1 MGSFHNKLVAIT
13 GAASGIGL
21 ATAKK
26 LAAQGALLS
35 IADINADALSTLLP
49 ILSALSEDYHHH
61 QKDTTAS
68 NGSHPAK
75 VCFKTNNT
83 HRILATP
90 LDITD
95 PTAVQA
101 WITATTTHFSRPIN
115 AAANMAGIVGPS
127 LGLPAGSIRQVS
139 TTEFNRVIS
148 VNMLG
153 TWNCLRAEL
162 PAMSSTVHAGKP
174 LSSSSDNNANNSN
187 NNDAKRTSSIV
198 NASSIAG
205 LVGVENNSPYVMAK
219 HAIAGLT
226 KTAAKEEG
234 RNGIRV
240 NAIAPGIIDTPLVEG
255 IKKAAGT
262 TEQFGPG
269 NPGAMARMGTS
280 EEVAA
285 LVCFL
290 LGEESSFVSGMVY
303 GIDGGWIC

>member
-1 MGSFHNKLVAIT
+1 MGSFHNKVVAIT

-35 IADINADALSTLLP
+35 IADINANALSTLVP
-49 ILSALSEDYHHH
+49 TLSALSDNYHRR
-61 QKDTTAS
+61 QGDTTDS
-68 NGSHPAK
+68 NENHPAA
-75 VCFKTNNT
+75 VRFKTSST
-83 HRILATP
+83 DRIIATQV
-90 LDITD
+90 DITD
-95 PTAVQA
+95 PAAVQT
-101 WITATTTHFSRPIN
+101 WITAATTYFSRPID

-127 LGLPAGSIRQVS
+127 LGLLTGSIRQVS
-139 TTEFNRVIS
+139 SAELDRVLK

-162 PAMSSTVHAGKP
+162 PAMSCTTGDDDNRGKC
-174 LSSSSDNNANNSN
+174 
-187 NNDAKRTSSIV
+187 TSSIV

-269 NPGAMARMGTS
+269 NPGAMGRMGTS
-280 EEVAA
+280 EEVAD

-290 LGEESSFVSGMVY
+290 LGEQSSFISGMVY

>member
-1 MGSFHNKLVAIT
+1 MGYFHNKLIAIT

-35 IADINADALSTLLP
+35 IADINASALSALVPT
-49 ILSALSEDYHHH
+49 LSALSNDYHPGR
-61 QKDTTAS
+61 DDFTAF
-68 NGSHPAK
+68 NGDHLSTIL
-75 VCFKTNNT
+75 FKTT
-83 HRILATP
+83 STDRVLATP

-95 PTAVQA
+95 VRAVHS
-101 WITATTTHFSRPIN
+101 WIAATKAHFSLPISG
-115 AAANMAGIVGPS
+115 AANMAGIVGPS
-127 LGLPAGSIRQVS
+127 LGLPAGSIRNVS
-139 TTEFNRVIS
+139 SAELHRVIN
-148 VNMLG
+148 VNMFG
-153 TWNCLRAEL
+153 TWNCLRAQL
-162 PAMSSTVHAGKP
+162 PAISLPTTTSKHSTA
-174 LSSSSDNNANNSN
+174 
-187 NNDAKRTSSIV
+187 SIV

-255 IKKAAGT
+255 IKQAAGT

-269 NPGAMARMGTS
+269 NPGAMGRMGTS
-280 EEVAA
+280 EEVAG

-303 GIDGGWIC
+303 GVDGGWIC

>member
-1 MGSFHNKLVAIT
+1 MGFFHNKLVAIT

-26 LAAQGALLS
+26 IAAQGALLS
-35 IADINADALSTLLP
+35 IADINADALSTLVP
-49 ILSALSEDYHHH
+49 TLSALSNDYHQR
-61 QKDTTAS
+61 QKDLTAS
-68 NGSHPAK
+68 NGYHPAK

-83 HRILATP
+83 DRILATP

-95 PTAVQA
+95 PTAVQS
-101 WITATTTHFSRPIN
+101 WITATTTHFSRPLS

-127 LGLPAGSIRQVS
+127 LGLPTGSIRQVS
-139 TTEFNRVIS
+139 TAEFERVIN

-162 PAMSSTVHAGKP
+162 PAMSCPVSDDNTGK
-174 LSSSSDNNANNSN
+174 S
-187 NNDAKRTSSIV
+187 TSSIV

-280 EEVAA
+280 EEVAG

-290 LGEESSFVSGMVY
+290 LGEESSFISGMVY

>member
-26 LAAQGALLS
+26 LAGQGALLS
-35 IADINADALSTLLP
+35 IADINANALPTLVAS
-49 ILSALSEDYHHH
+49 LSALSNDYHRR
-61 QKDTTAS
+61 QNNTIDS
-68 NGSHPAK
+68 NGIHPAT
-75 VCFKTNNT
+75 VQFKTSST
-83 HRILATP
+83 ERILATP

-95 PTAVQA
+95 PAAVES
-101 WITATTTHFSRPIN
+101 WITATTTHFSRPISG
-115 AAANMAGIVGPS
+115 AANMAGIVGPS
-127 LGLPAGSIRQVS
+127 LGLPTGSIRKVS
-139 TTEFNRVIS
+139 SAELDRVLN

-162 PAMSSTVHAGKP
+162 PAMSCTSDHDNKGKC
-174 LSSSSDNNANNSN
+174 
-187 NNDAKRTSSIV
+187 TSSIV

-234 RNGIRV
+234 KNGIRV

-269 NPGAMARMGTS
+269 NPGAMGRMGTS
-280 EEVAA
+280 EEVAD

-290 LGEESSFVSGMVY
+290 LGEESSFISGMIY

>member
-1 MGSFHNKLVAIT
+1 MGSFHNQLIAIT

-21 ATAKK
+21 ATAKR
-26 LAAQGALLS
+26 LAAQGAFLS

-49 ILSALSEDYHHH
+49 TLSALSEDYHHH
-61 QKDTTAS
+61 QKDPAAS
-68 NGSHPAK
+68 NGSHAADN
-75 VCFKTNNT
+75 NNT
-83 HRILATP
+83 DRIIATP

-95 PTAVQA
+95 PTAVQS

-127 LGLPAGSIRQVS
+127 LGLPTGSIRQVS

-162 PAMSSTVHAGKP
+162 PAMSSTLHAGNAT
-174 LSSSSDNNANNSN
+174 SSSNTDNK

-234 RNGIRV
+234 RHGIRV